1 MWEHL
6 AAIEIETIH
15 DRISKDKHAKKRKP
29 YFRWTDEE
37 RCIIGKYA
45 SQNGTAAAVRHYQS
59 KYTGLNESTVR
70 GFKSRLEKELE
81 IATKKKIDPEERLSI
96 QPQGRPLMLGD
107 EIDKKVQLYIQQLS
121 QRGGAISRSIGV
133 SVATVL
139 LERDKSRSKIKITE
153 TWTKSLLKRM
163 GFVR

>member
-1 MWEHL
+1 
-6 AAIEIETIH
+6 
-15 DRISKDKHAKKRKP
+15 
-29 YFRWTDEE
+29 
-37 RCIIGKYA
+37 
-45 SQNGTAAAVRHYQS
+45 
-59 KYTGLNESTVR
+59 
-70 GFKSRLEKELE
+70 
-81 IATKKKIDPEERLSI
+81 
-96 QPQGRPLMLGD
+96 MLGD

-139 LERDKSRSKIKITE
+139 LERDKSLSKIKITE